1 MYYSGYPTV
10 NVGQIISNASN
21 IRTGDNP
28 SYQVADFLLV
38 YPQFGAESSGNKII
52 PETIIQLY
60 IDLADASIKEARW
73 HKAWKIAMG
82 LFVAHWCT
90 TWLRSS
96 VDTESADKEAIVQS
110 GQTQGIVTTE
120 SVDGV
125 SYSMDI
131 ATVMEDLKGYGMWKT
146 TEFGAN
152 LASLAKAYGKGMML
166 IW

>member
-1 MYYSGYPTV
+1 MYYFGQPTT
-10 NVGQIISNASN
+10 NVTQVISDASN
-21 IRTGDNP
+21 IRTGENP
-28 SYQVADFLLV
+28 SYTVADFLSV
-38 YPQFGAESSGNKII
+38 YPQFGSDLVPA
-52 PETIIQLY
+52 PVVMLY

-73 HKAWKIAMG
+73 HKSWKIAMS

-90 TWLRSS
+90 LWLRNSAETS
-96 VDTESADKEAIVQS
+96 DGKESIVQA

-131 ATVMEDLKGYGMWKT
+131 NTAMEDLKGYGMWKT
-146 TEFGAN
+146 TDYGAQ
-152 LASLAKAYGKGMML
+152 LATLSSSYGKGMML